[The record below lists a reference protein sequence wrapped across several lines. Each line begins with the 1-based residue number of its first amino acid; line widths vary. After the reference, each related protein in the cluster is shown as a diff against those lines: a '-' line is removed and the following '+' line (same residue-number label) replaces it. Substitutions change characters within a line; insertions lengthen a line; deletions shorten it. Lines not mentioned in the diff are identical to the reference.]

1 MQLTYLRY
9 ECADSFALTCSSGST
24 PSVPHSSSILSF
36 LSSSSNNNDSTKNN
50 NNTPLLSIAGSQL
63 VGYDLRRGEPTLKI
77 AHREVLSG
85 GVGTGRALNSSQI
98 VCLDVTCGGGGSVEG
113 GGGLQQ
119 DVKVATGWVD
129 GSVRVFS
136 LDKRDMT
143 RFTLSSSSSSSS
155 GGDDAEANGLV
166 HSLLHPGKLAN
177 NFLGHGDE
185 FACREPL
192 VLNGH
197 GSSPVQTVVFD
208 KNMVSAGRLA
218 SGGAD
223 GVVILW
229 DIVAETGLFRLLG
242 HRGPVTG
249 ITFLRPSGD
258 TDAVASSSVDG
269 LVTSGSDGL
278 VKVWD
283 LNGQCCVQT
292 LTGHRGSV
300 GCLDCMILRPPG
312 SGGGGAGDEH
322 IDAINQK
329 MKWRLI
335 TGCADGQVR
344 VWSIDNHNAENSSTS
359 TDKGD
364 RGTSTE
370 MATSSDDKQTSD
382 DDDNI
387 FRYIGSLQPPASL
400 NISSSNKDGIASIH
414 FHPSGRYVG
423 VCRANDRV
431 IEIYTAR
438 SEVEVQKKRRRR
450 LRRRRE
456 KQSIAASAPEK
467 DNTNKRGL
475 LDDPESED
483 EVDEDVKGDSV
494 LELSPEIIKAMD
506 EFEFCGTLR
515 ATHKIR
521 GFVFAPHQERGG
533 GIRIIA
539 ALATNSIE
547 VHSLPKPTKHIPAPV
562 TSEIVSSLDMYGHP
576 TGIRSVVLSSDDTM
590 SCTVSKSV
598 VKIWNV
604 ANRSCLRSLTAAPS
618 GSKGSSYYCLCSVF
632 LQGNTHVVLGTREG
646 HLIILDIASGDIV
659 YTEVNSHE
667 GAIWSLD
674 IYQSQGHHNS
684 MSLVT
689 GSADKLVKYWSIE
702 KQEGGDSGDH
712 PMVVHARTLQ
722 MSDDVM
728 CVRFSHSTD
737 PTKRLLF
744 VASLDS
750 TIKVFFDDSLKFF
763 LSLYGHKLPVLAFD
777 SSFDDTILASG
788 GADKSIKIWG
798 LDFGDTHRSMYGH
811 EDSITDLRFV
821 NRTHFFFSCSK
832 DRTVRY
838 WDGDKFQQ
846 ILLLRGHASE
856 VNCLAVSTNGSFV
869 LSGGMDRQVRV
880 WERTKDIVFL
890 DEEKERELEE
900 IFDKVDGS
908 KRDEN
913 TADTLLRS
921 QRDNDEGLDAED
933 DNDKPQS
940 EAAVKQSILSVSA
953 GDRIME
959 AIETADKE
967 SKELSSF
974 RKLQEERGGDNKR
987 APNPMLFG
995 MDPPYYVLWI
1005 LRSVKSVDLEQSLLV
1020 LPLNHVE
1027 RLMHYLIVNLQ
1038 RHKGVELCAKISVF
1052 LIKAHQKAIVANRTM
1067 ITPLRELQTL
1077 VRKRTTDV
1085 RDTIGFNLA
1094 AIKMVSRIANEKKN
1108 ERVTYEEKSMKEI
1121 WGELGKIS

>member
-9 ECADSFALTCSSGST
+9 ECADAFSLTSSSGST

-36 LSSSSNNNDSTKNN
+36 LGSPSDENR
-50 NNTPLLSIAGSQL
+50 NTPLNCPLLSIAGSQL
-63 VGYDLRRGEPTLKI
+63 IGYELRRGEPLLKI
-77 AHREVLSG
+77 GHREALSG

-98 VCLDVTCGGGGSVEG
+98 VCLDVSERRGDDAGARE
-113 GGGLQQ
+113 

-136 LDKRDMT
+136 LDPKEMA
-143 RFTLSSSSSSSS
+143 RFTSSS
-155 GGDDAEANGLV
+155 GVGDDAERNGLV
-166 HSLLHPGKLAN
+166 HSLLGGN
-177 NFLGHGDE
+177 SNFLGNSEE
-185 FACREPL
+185 FACKEPL

-197 GSSPVQTVVFD
+197 GSSPVQMVVFD
-208 KNMVSAGRLA
+208 KSIGSVGRLA

-229 DIVAETGLFRLLG
+229 DVIAETGLFRLLG

-249 ITFLRPSGD
+249 ITFLRPSGS
-258 TDAVASSSVDG
+258 DASGVDG
-269 LVTSGSDGL
+269 MVTSGFDGL

-300 GCLDCMILRPPG
+300 GCLDCSILRPPG
-312 SGGGGAGDEH
+312 GGVGGEDDIGRTE
-322 IDAINQK
+322 
-329 MKWRLI
+329 KWRLV

-344 VWSIDNHNAENSSTS
+344 VWSVEAASKN
-359 TDKGD
+359 TDKEASD
-364 RGTSTE
+364 PSNE
-370 MATSSDDKQTSD
+370 VAASDDKQVIND
-382 DDDNI
+382 EDNI

-400 NISSSNKDGIASIH
+400 NITSSNKDGIASIH
-414 FHPSGRYVG
+414 FHPSGRYIG
-423 VCRANDRV
+423 VCRANDRL
-431 IEIYTAR
+431 IEIYVAR

-456 KQSIAASAPEK
+456 KQNIAASAPEK
-467 DNTNKRGL
+467 GATQKRGL

-483 EVDEDVKGDSV
+483 EQDNEAKGDSL
-494 LELSPEIIKAMD
+494 LELSPEAVKAMD
-506 EFEFCGTLR
+506 EFEFRGTIR
-515 ATHKIR
+515 AAHKIR
-521 GFVFAPHQERGG
+521 GFAFAPYQERGG
-533 GIRIIA
+533 GIRVVV
-539 ALATNSIE
+539 ALATNALE
-547 VHSLPKPTKHIPAPV
+547 VHSLPKPPKQSPDAPV
-562 TSEIVSSLDMYGHP
+562 TGEKVSSLDRYGHP

-590 SCTVSKSV
+590 TCTVSKNV

-604 ANRSCLRSLTAAPS
+604 ANRSCLRSMTAAPPN
-618 GSKGSSYYCLCSVF
+618 GSKCTSYYCLCAAF
-632 LQGNTHVVLGTREG
+632 LRGSTHVVIGTREG
-646 HLIILDIASGDIV
+646 HLIIMDVASGDIV
-659 YTEVNSHE
+659 YTEENAHD
-667 GAIWSLD
+667 GAVWSLD
-674 IYQSQGHHNS
+674 MYHLSQGHNVT
-684 MSLVT
+684 SLVT

-702 KQEGGDSGDH
+702 SQEGNDNPH
-712 PMVVHARTLQ
+712 PIVVHSRTLQ

-737 PTKRLLF
+737 PMKRLLF

-763 LSLYGHKLPVLAFD
+763 LNLYGHKLPVLAFD

-798 LDFGDTHRSMYGH
+798 LDFGDTHRSLYGH

-821 NRTHFFFSCSK
+821 KRTHYFFTCSK
-832 DRTVRY
+832 DRTVRF

-856 VNCLAVSTNGSFV
+856 VNCLAVSNNGAFV

-890 DEEKERELEE
+890 DEERERELEE

-908 KRDEN
+908 RRDEN
-913 TADTLLRS
+913 TSDALVKA
-921 QRDNDEGLDAED
+921 QRESEEGLDADED
-933 DNDKPQS
+933 DDEKPQS
-940 EAAVKQSILSVSA
+940 EAAVKRSILSVSA

-974 RKLQEERGGDNKR
+974 RKLQEERGGDSRR

-1005 LRSVKSVDLEQSLLV
+1005 LRSVKSADLEQSLLV

-1067 ITPLRELQTL
+1067 MTPLRELQTL
-1077 VRKRTTDV
+1077 VRKRTTEI
-1085 RDTIGFNLA
+1085 RDTVGFNLA
-1094 AIKMVSRIANEKKN
+1094 AIKMVSRIANEKKD
-1108 ERVTYEEKSMKEI
+1108 ERVNYEEKTMKDI